1 MLPSFFEAPTEKDA
15 MKFAVESAK
24 LGPANRNAD
33 DHPKGRNAKALTD
46 VHGSAKSTSLFSV
59 EKGKRKRWGSWSWH
73 MNLHSS
79 PDR

>member
-46 VHGSAKSTSLFSV
+46 MFMEVLNQLPFSLLRRKK
-59 EKGKRKRWGSWSWH
+59 EKVGEAEAGI
-73 MNLHSS
+73 
-79 PDR
+79 